1 MSSLHNDMLAALHCM
16 VTERDTMTAE
26 EYEHH
31 AGFLQVCIVA
41 LEGLSDAVLKAY
53 TDAPLTT
60 KKLIDAD
67 DFLAKAFAANH
78 SVNCDCSA
86 AMENREIILDGAVEE
101 IKRREKSAPSF
112 IRELAEQLGEAT
124 GLNVMVLSDPYQV
137 ADMLNKITAEESES
151 GPIADSGY
159 KKPRI
164 LS

>member
-16 VTERDTMTAE
+16 VTGKDEMTAQE
-26 EYEHH
+26 FEQH
-31 AGFLQVCIVA
+31 AGFLQVALVA
-41 LEGLSDAVLKAY
+41 LEGLSDALLKAY
-53 TDAPLTT
+53 ADAPLTT
-60 KKLIDAD
+60 RKLIDAD

-86 AMENREIILDGAVEE
+86 AMENREIILDGAVAE
-101 IKRREKSAPSF
+101 IKRRENGAPDF

-124 GLNVMVLSDPYQV
+124 GLNVMVLTDPDQV
-137 ADMLNKITAEESES
+137 ADILNQITAEESEG
-151 GPIADSGY
+151 GPMDDSGY